1 MSYCV
6 ARMEKMKS
14 DNLVGI
20 GNHNQRRFSN
30 HSNKDI
36 DVSKS
41 HLNYDILDK
50 VKSYKTDIEGY
61 INANKSSKRAVRKD
75 AVLVCEWIITS
86 DSDFFESMSPADTR
100 EYFQTAIDFFAERYG
115 SKNLMYA
122 QVHLDERTPHMHLG
136 IVPFDKDNK
145 LTAKTM
151 FDREALQDI
160 QNELPRYM
168 NERGFKVERGRA
180 GSEAKHLTVQE
191 YKDVQ
196 KEIKKQSEVLDGVKK
211 ELESVKNV
219 TRTKN
224 FLDELD
230 SKSKKTLLGNDVK
243 ISQED
248 YQELKEQLLGA
259 DKSLLEMDKLKQH
272 NQKLSRSIY
281 DLRDELD
288 NSKAYADRLYDK
300 NDSLKEQIKHLDSS
314 IGDFEMAQ
322 IAYQD
327 ALSRELSKDE
337 IIARYICHEV
347 ELGNIPEDESDIEY
361 YIDTLNSVE
370 IDDNTLKNRVEKVID
385 ILKNVLENVL
395 EFFRK
400 F

>member
-168 NERGFKVERGRA
+168 NERGFKVERGRS

-219 TRTKN
+219 TRTKD

-243 ISQED
+243 ISQKD

-288 NSKAYADRLYDK
+288 DSKAYADRLYDK
-300 NDSLKEQIKHLDSS
+300 NHSLKEQIKHLDSS
-314 IGDFEMAQ
+314 LGDFEMAQ

-327 ALSRELSKDE
+327 ALSRELSQDE

>member
-219 TRTKN
+219 TRTKD

-248 YQELKEQLLGA
+248 YQELKEKLLGA

-288 NSKAYADRLYDK
+288 DSKAYADRLYDK
-300 NDSLKEQIKHLDSS
+300 NHSLKEQIKHLDSS
-314 IGDFEMAQ
+314 LGDFEMAQ

-327 ALSRELSKDE
+327 ALSRELSQDE
-337 IIARYICHEV
+337 IIARYICHAV

>member
-288 NSKAYADRLYDK
+288 DSKAYADRLYDK
-300 NDSLKEQIKHLDSS
+300 NHSLKEQIEHLDSS
-314 IGDFEMAQ
+314 LGDFEMAQ

-327 ALSRELSKDE
+327 ALSRELSQDE

>member
-1 MSYCV
+1 
-6 ARMEKMKS
+6 MEKMKS

-86 DSDFFESMSPADTR
+86 DSEFFESMTPADTR

-219 TRTKN
+219 TRTKD

-243 ISQED
+243 ISQKD

-288 NSKAYADRLYDK
+288 DSKAYADRLYDK

-314 IGDFEMAQ
+314 LGDFEMAQ

-370 IDDNTLKNRVEKVID
+370 IDDNTLKNRIEKVID

>member
-1 MSYCV
+1 
-6 ARMEKMKS
+6 MEKMKS

-160 QNELPRYM
+160 QNELPLYM
-168 NERGFKVERGRA
+168 NERGFKVDRGRA

-196 KEIKKQSEVLDGVKK
+196 KEIKKQSEVLDEVKK

-219 TRTKN
+219 TRTKD

-288 NSKAYADRLYDK
+288 DSKAYADRLYDK
-300 NDSLKEQIKHLDSS
+300 NHSLKEQIKHLDSS
-314 IGDFEMAQ
+314 LGDFEMAQ

-327 ALSRELSKDE
+327 ALSRELSQDE

-370 IDDNTLKNRVEKVID
+370 IDDNTLKNRIEKVID

>member
-86 DSDFFESMSPADTR
+86 DSEFFESMTPADTR

-168 NERGFKVERGRA
+168 NERGFKVERGKA

-196 KEIKKQSEVLDGVKK
+196 KEIQKQSEVLDGVKK

-219 TRTKN
+219 TRTKD

-288 NSKAYADRLYDK
+288 DSKAYADRLYDK

-314 IGDFEMAQ
+314 LGDFEMAQ

-385 ILKNVLENVL
+385 VLKNVLENVL

>member
-219 TRTKN
+219 TRTKD

-243 ISQED
+243 ISQKD

-288 NSKAYADRLYDK
+288 DSKAYADRLYDK

-314 IGDFEMAQ
+314 LGDFEMAQ

-327 ALSRELSKDE
+327 ALSRELSQDE

-370 IDDNTLKNRVEKVID
+370 IDDNTLKNRIEKVID

>member
-219 TRTKN
+219 TRTKK

-300 NDSLKEQIKHLDSS
+300 NHSLKEQIKHLDSS
-314 IGDFEMAQ
+314 LGDFEMAQ

-327 ALSRELSKDE
+327 ALSRELSQDE

>member
-168 NERGFKVERGRA
+168 NEHGFEVERGRA

-219 TRTKN
+219 TRTKD

-248 YQELKEQLLGA
+248 YQALKEQLLGA

-272 NQKLSRSIY
+272 NQKLNRSIY

-288 NSKAYADRLYDK
+288 DSKAYADRLYDK

-314 IGDFEMAQ
+314 LGDFEMAQ

>member
-1 MSYCV
+1 
-6 ARMEKMKS
+6 MEKMKS

-180 GSEAKHLTVQE
+180 GSEAKHLSVQE

-219 TRTKN
+219 TRTKD

-288 NSKAYADRLYDK
+288 DSKAYADRLYDK
-300 NDSLKEQIKHLDSS
+300 NHSLKEQIKHLDSS
-314 IGDFEMAQ
+314 LGDFEMAQ

-370 IDDNTLKNRVEKVID
+370 IDDNTLKNRVEKIID

>member
-160 QNELPRYM
+160 QNELPHYM

-219 TRTKN
+219 TRTKD

-288 NSKAYADRLYDK
+288 DSKAYADRLYDK

-314 IGDFEMAQ
+314 LGDFEMAQ

-327 ALSRELSKDE
+327 ALSRELSQDE

>member
-20 GNHNQRRFSN
+20 GNHNQRRFIN

-211 ELESVKNV
+211 ELESVKSV
-219 TRTKN
+219 TRTKD

-243 ISQED
+243 ISQKD

-288 NSKAYADRLYDK
+288 DSKAYADRLYDK
-300 NDSLKEQIKHLDSS
+300 NNSLKEQIKHLDSS
-314 IGDFEMAQ
+314 LGDFEMAQ

-337 IIARYICHEV
+337 IIARYICHAV

-361 YIDTLNSVE
+361 YIDALNSVE

>member
-168 NERGFKVERGRA
+168 NERGFKVERGRV

-219 TRTKN
+219 TRTKD

-288 NSKAYADRLYDK
+288 DSKAYADRLYDK

-314 IGDFEMAQ
+314 LGDFEMAQ

-327 ALSRELSKDE
+327 ALSRELSQDE

-370 IDDNTLKNRVEKVID
+370 IDDNTLKNRIEKVID

>member
-160 QNELPRYM
+160 QNELPLYM

-219 TRTKN
+219 TRTKD

-243 ISQED
+243 ISQKD

-288 NSKAYADRLYDK
+288 DSKAYADRLYDK

-314 IGDFEMAQ
+314 LGDFEMAQ

-327 ALSRELSKDE
+327 ALSRELSQDE

-370 IDDNTLKNRVEKVID
+370 IDDNTLKNRIEKVID

>member
-168 NERGFKVERGRA
+168 NERGFEVERGRA

-219 TRTKN
+219 TRTKD

-288 NSKAYADRLYDK
+288 DSKAYADRLYDK
-300 NDSLKEQIKHLDSS
+300 NHSLKEQIKHLDSS
-314 IGDFEMAQ
+314 LGDFEMAQ

-347 ELGNIPEDESDIEY
+347 ELGNIPEDEADIEY

>member
-219 TRTKN
+219 TRTKD

-288 NSKAYADRLYDK
+288 DSKAYVDRLYDK
-300 NDSLKEQIKHLDSS
+300 NNSLKEQIKHLDSS
-314 IGDFEMAQ
+314 LGDFEMAQ

-327 ALSRELSKDE
+327 ALSRELSQDE
-337 IIARYICHEV
+337 IIARYICHAV

-361 YIDTLNSVE
+361 YIDALNSVE
-370 IDDNTLKNRVEKVID
+370 IDDNTLKNRIEKVID

>member
-6 ARMEKMKS
+6 ARMEKMRS

-219 TRTKN
+219 TRTKD

-243 ISQED
+243 IPQED

-288 NSKAYADRLYDK
+288 DSKAYADRLYDK
-300 NDSLKEQIKHLDSS
+300 NHSLKEQIKHLDSS
-314 IGDFEMAQ
+314 LGDFEMAQ

>member
-36 DVSKS
+36 DGSKS

-151 FDREALQDI
+151 FDSS
-160 QNELPRYM
+160 
-168 NERGFKVERGRA
+168 A
-180 GSEAKHLTVQE
+180 GYSE
-191 YKDVQ
+191 
-196 KEIKKQSEVLDGVKK
+196 
-211 ELESVKNV
+211 
-219 TRTKN
+219 
-224 FLDELD
+224 
-230 SKSKKTLLGNDVK
+230 
-243 ISQED
+243 
-248 YQELKEQLLGA
+248 
-259 DKSLLEMDKLKQH
+259 
-272 NQKLSRSIY
+272 
-281 DLRDELD
+281 
-288 NSKAYADRLYDK
+288 
-300 NDSLKEQIKHLDSS
+300 
-314 IGDFEMAQ
+314 
-322 IAYQD
+322 
-327 ALSRELSKDE
+327 
-337 IIARYICHEV
+337 
-347 ELGNIPEDESDIEY
+347 
-361 YIDTLNSVE
+361 
-370 IDDNTLKNRVEKVID
+370 
-385 ILKNVLENVL
+385 
-395 EFFRK
+395 
-400 F
+400 

>member
-219 TRTKN
+219 TRTKD

-300 NDSLKEQIKHLDSS
+300 NHSLKEQIKHLDSS
-314 IGDFEMAQ
+314 LGDFEMAQ

>member
-168 NERGFKVERGRA
+168 NERGFEVERGRA

-219 TRTKN
+219 TRTKD

-288 NSKAYADRLYDK
+288 DSKAYADRLYDK

-314 IGDFEMAQ
+314 LGDFEMAQ

-347 ELGNIPEDESDIEY
+347 ELGNIPEDEADIEY

>member
-219 TRTKN
+219 TRTKD

-288 NSKAYADRLYDK
+288 DSKAYADRLYDK

-314 IGDFEMAQ
+314 LGDFEMAQ

-337 IIARYICHEV
+337 IIARYICHAV

-361 YIDTLNSVE
+361 YIDALNSVE
-370 IDDNTLKNRVEKVID
+370 IDDNTLKNRIEKVID

>member
-219 TRTKN
+219 TRTKD
-224 FLDELD
+224 FLHELD

-243 ISQED
+243 ISQKD

-288 NSKAYADRLYDK
+288 DSKAYADRLYDK

-314 IGDFEMAQ
+314 LGDFEMAQ

-327 ALSRELSKDE
+327 ALSRELSQDE

-361 YIDTLNSVE
+361 YIDTLNNVE

>member
-168 NERGFKVERGRA
+168 NEHGFEVERGRA

-219 TRTKN
+219 TRTKD

-248 YQELKEQLLGA
+248 YQALKEQLLGA

-272 NQKLSRSIY
+272 NQKLNRSIY

-288 NSKAYADRLYDK
+288 DSKAYADRLYDK

-314 IGDFEMAQ
+314 LGDFEMAQ

-327 ALSRELSKDE
+327 ALSRELSQDE

-347 ELGNIPEDESDIEY
+347 ELGNIPEDEADIEY

>member
-160 QNELPRYM
+160 QNELPLYM

-196 KEIKKQSEVLDGVKK
+196 KEIKKQSEVLDEVKK

-219 TRTKN
+219 TRTKD
-224 FLDELD
+224 FLNELD

-288 NSKAYADRLYDK
+288 DSKAYADRLYDK
-300 NDSLKEQIKHLDSS
+300 NHSLKEQIKHLDSS
-314 IGDFEMAQ
+314 LGDFEMAQ

>member
-219 TRTKN
+219 TRTKD

-243 ISQED
+243 ISQAD

-300 NDSLKEQIKHLDSS
+300 NHSLKEQIKHLDSS
-314 IGDFEMAQ
+314 LGDFEMAQ

-361 YIDTLNSVE
+361 YIDTLDSVE

>member
-61 INANKSSKRAVRKD
+61 INANKASKRAVRKD

-86 DSDFFESMSPADTR
+86 DSEFFESMSPADTR

-288 NSKAYADRLYDK
+288 DSKAYADRLYDK
-300 NDSLKEQIKHLDSS
+300 NHSLKEQIKHLDSS
-314 IGDFEMAQ
+314 LGDFEMAQ

-327 ALSRELSKDE
+327 ALSRELSQDE

>member
-168 NERGFKVERGRA
+168 NEHGFEVERGRA

-219 TRTKN
+219 TRTKD

-248 YQELKEQLLGA
+248 YQALKEQLLGA

-272 NQKLSRSIY
+272 NQKLNRSIY

-288 NSKAYADRLYDK
+288 DSKAYADRLYDK

-314 IGDFEMAQ
+314 LGDFEMAQ

-327 ALSRELSKDE
+327 ALSRELSQDE

-370 IDDNTLKNRVEKVID
+370 INDNTLKNRVEKVID

>member
-168 NERGFKVERGRA
+168 NERGFNVERGRA

-219 TRTKN
+219 TRTKD

-288 NSKAYADRLYDK
+288 DSKAYADRLCDK
-300 NDSLKEQIKHLDSS
+300 NHSLKEQIKHLDSS
-314 IGDFEMAQ
+314 LGDFEMAQ

-327 ALSRELSKDE
+327 ALSRELSQDE
-337 IIARYICHEV
+337 IIARYICHAV

-361 YIDTLNSVE
+361 YIDALNSVE

>member
-160 QNELPRYM
+160 QNELPLYM

-196 KEIKKQSEVLDGVKK
+196 KEIKKQSEVLDEVKK

-219 TRTKN
+219 TRTKD

-288 NSKAYADRLYDK
+288 DSKAYADRLCDK
-300 NDSLKEQIKHLDSS
+300 NHSLKEQIEHLDSS
-314 IGDFEMAQ
+314 LGDFEMAQ

-327 ALSRELSKDE
+327 ALSRELSQDE

-361 YIDTLNSVE
+361 YIDTLNNVE

>member
-288 NSKAYADRLYDK
+288 DSKAYADRLYDK
-300 NDSLKEQIKHLDSS
+300 NHSLKEQIKHLDSS
-314 IGDFEMAQ
+314 LGDFEMAQ

-327 ALSRELSKDE
+327 ALSRELSQDE
-337 IIARYICHEV
+337 IIARYICHAV

>member
-145 LTAKTM
+145 LTAKNM

-160 QNELPRYM
+160 QNELPLYM

-219 TRTKN
+219 TRTKD

-288 NSKAYADRLYDK
+288 DSKAYADRLYDK
-300 NDSLKEQIKHLDSS
+300 NHSLKEQIKHLDSS
-314 IGDFEMAQ
+314 LGDFEMAQ

-327 ALSRELSKDE
+327 ALSRELSQDE

>member
-219 TRTKN
+219 TRTKD

-288 NSKAYADRLYDK
+288 DSKAYADRLYDK
-300 NDSLKEQIKHLDSS
+300 NHSLKEQIKHLDSS
-314 IGDFEMAQ
+314 LGDFEMAQ

-327 ALSRELSKDE
+327 ALSRELSQDE
-337 IIARYICHEV
+337 IIARYICHAV

-361 YIDTLNSVE
+361 YIDALNSVE

>member
-219 TRTKN
+219 TRTKD

-248 YQELKEQLLGA
+248 YQALKEQLLGA

-288 NSKAYADRLYDK
+288 DSKAYADRLYDK

-314 IGDFEMAQ
+314 LGDFEMAQ

-327 ALSRELSKDE
+327 ALSRELSQDE

-347 ELGNIPEDESDIEY
+347 ELGNIPENESDIEY

>member
-1 MSYCV
+1 
-6 ARMEKMKS
+6 MEKMKS

-41 HLNYDILDK
+41 YLNYDILDK

-86 DSDFFESMSPADTR
+86 DSEFFESMSPADTR

-219 TRTKN
+219 TRTKD

-314 IGDFEMAQ
+314 LGDFEMAQ

-327 ALSRELSKDE
+327 ALSRELSQDE

>member
-86 DSDFFESMSPADTR
+86 DSDFFESLSPADTR

-168 NERGFKVERGRA
+168 NERGFKVERGRV

-219 TRTKN
+219 TRTKD

-288 NSKAYADRLYDK
+288 DSKAYADRLYDK

-314 IGDFEMAQ
+314 LGDFEMAQ

>member
-50 VKSYKTDIEGY
+50 VKSYKTDIEEY

-219 TRTKN
+219 TRTKD

-243 ISQED
+243 ISQKD

-288 NSKAYADRLYDK
+288 DSKAYADRLYDK
-300 NDSLKEQIKHLDSS
+300 NHSLKEQIKHLDSS
-314 IGDFEMAQ
+314 LGDFEMAQ

-327 ALSRELSKDE
+327 ALSRELSQDE

>member
-160 QNELPRYM
+160 QNELPLYM

-219 TRTKN
+219 TRTKD

-288 NSKAYADRLYDK
+288 DSKAYADRLYDK
-300 NDSLKEQIKHLDSS
+300 NHSLKEQIKHLDSS
-314 IGDFEMAQ
+314 LGDFEMAQ

-327 ALSRELSKDE
+327 ALSRELSQDE

>member
-50 VKSYKTDIEGY
+50 VKSYKTDIEEY

-160 QNELPRYM
+160 QNELPLYM

-219 TRTKN
+219 TRTKD

-243 ISQED
+243 ISQKD

-288 NSKAYADRLYDK
+288 DSKAYADRLYDK

-314 IGDFEMAQ
+314 LGDFEMAQ

-361 YIDTLNSVE
+361 YIDTLNSIE

>member
-168 NERGFKVERGRA
+168 NEHGFKVERGRA

-219 TRTKN
+219 TRTKD

-248 YQELKEQLLGA
+248 YQELKKQLLGA

-288 NSKAYADRLYDK
+288 DSKAYADRLYDK

-314 IGDFEMAQ
+314 LGDFEMAQ

-327 ALSRELSKDE
+327 ALSRELSQDE

-347 ELGNIPEDESDIEY
+347 E
-361 YIDTLNSVE
+361 TW
-370 IDDNTLKNRVEKVID
+370 
-385 ILKNVLENVL
+385 
-395 EFFRK
+395 
-400 F
+400 